1 MNCHYIGMQLERIRN
16 AGIGAGAELS
26 SEGSSGLEE
35 QLQIIESAVS
45 RIRDEMRRRS
55 DVTRVL

>member
-1 MNCHYIGMQLERIRN
+1 MQLERIRD
-16 AGIGAGAELS
+16 AGIGAGAGFS

-35 QLQIIESAVS
+35 QLQIMESAIA

-55 DVTRVL
+55 GVTRLL